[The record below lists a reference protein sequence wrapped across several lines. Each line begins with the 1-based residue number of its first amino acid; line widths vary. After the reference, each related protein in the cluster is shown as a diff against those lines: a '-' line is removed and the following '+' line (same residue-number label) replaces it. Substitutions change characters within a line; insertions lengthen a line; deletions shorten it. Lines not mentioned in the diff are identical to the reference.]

1 MNIYTKVINPH
12 HFLAAMSFFQR
23 LFGRR
28 EPKHENKPTQTPP
41 DVPAEQREITAL
53 SDKYPTEVSDRL
65 KPYVPLIQ
73 NMITGLR
80 KQAEKGVPDIGVFE
94 MVYELIENPNPNWN
108 LSHIRLAVNKPS
120 SRIEGHEWIRYVEL
134 AVANTPV
141 TRYICDKYIFRGD
154 RQALLQYLDRPYLA
168 PQILNMIPQMESDL
182 DDI

>member
-1 MNIYTKVINPH
+1 
-12 HFLAAMSFFQR
+12 MSFFQR

-28 EPKHENKPTQTPP
+28 EPKQENKPTQTPP
-41 DVPAEQREITAL
+41 VAPAEQREITAL

-73 NMITGLR
+73 DMIACLR
-80 KQAEKGVPDIGVFE
+80 KQAEKDVPDIGDFE

-108 LSHIRLAVNKPS
+108 LSHIRLAVNKPLAQ
-120 SRIEGHEWIRYVEL
+120 IEGHEWIRYVEL
-134 AVANTPV
+134 VVANTPV
-141 TRYICDKYIFRGD
+141 TRYICEKCIFRGD